1 MFYTKDFQ
9 SCKSRMRKFMELAMT
24 HSIYIVG
31 RILWVFD
38 NWGENCIIHVLIYK
52 QQYKYIIISFT
63 KCIYL

>member
-1 MFYTKDFQ
+1 
-9 SCKSRMRKFMELAMT
+9 MRKFMELAMT

-38 NWGENCIIHVLIYK
+38 NWDENCIILIYK
-52 QQYKYIIISFT
+52 QQYKYIISFK